1 MRELVM
7 KQFRFSTAL
16 SGLALLIALGG
27 CTISTHESKGGSGK
41 KNEDVDIPTPGGS
54 LSVHSGDVDARATGL
69 SVYPGARVT
78 TGHRDNDSSANVNID
93 TSFFGVKV
101 VAVKFSSDDAPD
113 KILAFYRKDMA
124 KYGNLIECDTKT
136 TSFQV
141 KKHNADAPVTCD
153 DNGGEAHAHKVNA
166 VNERHQKV
174 VAGETEEKGALC
186 FFAVFWLCGTQR
198 EQPTLFSKS
207 PVWYWRGPKGT
218 W

>member
-1 MRELVM
+1 MRELVIE
-7 KQFRFSTAL
+7 KIRFSTGL
-16 SGLALLIALGG
+16 SGLGLLIGLGG
-27 CTISTHESKGGSGK
+27 CTISTHESKGESGK
-41 KNEDVDIPTPGGS
+41 TNEDVDIASPVGS

-153 DNGGEAHAHKVNA
+153 DNDG
-166 VNERHQKV
+166 R
-174 VAGETEEKGALC
+174 
-186 FFAVFWLCGTQR
+186 GTPQ
-198 EQPTLFSKS
+198 EI
-207 PVWYWRGPKGT
+207 
-218 W
+218 

>member
-1 MRELVM
+1 M

-27 CTISTHESKGGSGK
+27 CTIYTHESKGESGK
-41 KNEDVDIPTPGGS
+41 KNEDVDIRTPVGS

-153 DNGGEAHAHKVNA
+153 DNGGRRSAKELKAGIESNQH
-166 VNERHQKV
+166 V
-174 VAGETEEKGALC
+174 VAVE
-186 FFAVFWLCGTQR
+186 
-198 EQPTLFSKS
+198 
-207 PVWYWRGPKGT
+207 PKGSGSEFALVFVRLRDT
-218 W
+218 KDTI